1 MPIDPRRVARLEEAV
16 KALHQQVNVLVAEV
30 RLLAVQSASEAP
42 AESSPPPVIV
52 PERPLPSSRLEY
64 VVPAQPAAPL
74 GGTPDRTVAPPR
86 AASLPPAPP
95 LPPIANARDAGA
107 ARAPAAP
114 RPSQQQPPAV
124 PPRVPPAPPRRPS
137 GGSIPI
143 GGPGGMTLETLIGR
157 YGMIGMAVLLLLM
170 GVGTFI
176 SWAIANN
183 IITPAG
189 RVGLGAL
196 GALAFAVAGFV
207 LRGRDEKKFGNILLA
222 LALAIT
228 HTVAWGA
235 GPKLHIVDDRIAL
248 GLAALASAALAALAL
263 ADGDET
269 LYVVGIGGALLAPFV
284 TASGRAS
291 GPLTLVYG
299 WIVITAG
306 LFAMRGQAWRVATKM
321 MTLAGVIYAGVGL
334 VGATFSVPS
343 DRMSPPFFAL
353 ACTWSAA
360 VLAMAEYRTTLVRS
374 YMTTMAV
381 AMLSAAVSLVATG
394 THPVDVAPL
403 ALAGTVS
410 LYLIQRPL
418 SIQPEQWLLDAVALP
433 LALLAA
439 ALIANGGIDAPNGV
453 AITLVWGI
461 AAAGAALMNEQER
474 RGPHY
479 LVFALTTMVSVAY
492 LLRHETLLL
501 GLGLV
506 GHAIAMIF
514 LMRKEK
520 TRLVSIAIV
529 IALIVAMGQ
538 ARDLLAARPTYISN
552 PFVNPGSALLL
563 LVILAT
569 WRFFDALAMVGD
581 EKDEPDAGWQAIAKV
596 FLPVALF
603 IWGWYE
609 LGSTVSHDVATSL
622 VALYFATVGV
632 GAIHFGRI
640 RSVPVSRHAGLG
652 LCIVAAGMAIWRV
665 RGLTDIG
672 IKAGTFILVSL
683 FMLAVAYWYRQAGEE
698 AGI

>member
-1 MPIDPRRVARLEEAV
+1 M
-16 KALHQQVNVLVAEV
+16 
-30 RLLAVQSASEAP
+30 S
-42 AESSPPPVIV
+42 
-52 PERPLPSSRLEY
+52 
-64 VVPAQPAAPL
+64 
-74 GGTPDRTVAPPR
+74 
-86 AASLPPAPP
+86 
-95 LPPIANARDAGA
+95 
-107 ARAPAAP
+107 
-114 RPSQQQPPAV
+114 
-124 PPRVPPAPPRRPS
+124 
-137 GGSIPI
+137 
-143 GGPGGMTLETLIGR
+143 LETLIGR

-170 GVGTFI
+170 GIGTFI

-183 IITPAG
+183 VITPAG

-196 GALAFAVAGFV
+196 GALAFAAGGFA
-207 LRGRDEKKFGNILLA
+207 LRARDEKKFGNVLLA

-235 GPKLHIVDDRIAL
+235 GPKLHIIDEHLAL
-248 GLAALASAALAALAL
+248 GVAALASIALAALAL
-263 ADGDET
+263 VDEDET
-269 LYVVGIGGALLAPFV
+269 LFVVGIGGALLAPFV

-306 LFAMRGQAWRVATKM
+306 LFAMRGRAWRVATRM
-321 MTLAGVIYAGVGL
+321 MMFAGVIYAGVGL
-334 VGATFSVPS
+334 VGATFSNTS

-360 VLAMAEYRTTLVRS
+360 LLAAAEYRSTLVRS
-374 YMTTMAV
+374 YMTTMTVAMFTAAV
-381 AMLSAAVSLVATG
+381 ALVATG
-394 THPVDVAPL
+394 HHPIDVAPL

-418 SIQPEQWLLDAVALP
+418 SMQPEQWLLDAVALP

-453 AITLVWGI
+453 AITLIWGI
-461 AAAGAALMNEQER
+461 AAAGAALMNDQER

-514 LMRKEK
+514 LLRKERA
-520 TRLVSIAIV
+520 RLVSISIV
-529 IALIVAMGQ
+529 IALILAMVQSG
-538 ARDLLAARPTYISN
+538 DLLTARPRYVSN
-552 PFVNPGSALLL
+552 PFVNPGAALML
-563 LVILAT
+563 LVILAW
-569 WRFFDALAMVGD
+569 WRFFDALAKTAD
-581 EKDEPDAGWQAIAKV
+581 ELGEEDAGWRKLGHV

-603 IWGWYE
+603 AWGWYE

-622 VALYFATVGV
+622 VTLYFATCGV
-632 GAIHFGRI
+632 GAIHYGRL
-640 RSVPVSRHAGLG
+640 RSVPVARHVGLG
-652 LCIVAAGMAIWRV
+652 LCIIAAVMAVSRV
-665 RGLTDIG
+665 WGLADIG
-672 IKAGTFILVSL
+672 IKAGTFVLVSL
-683 FMLAVAYWYRQAGEE
+683 FMLAVAYWYRKAGEE
-698 AGI
+698 ESA

>member
-1 MPIDPRRVARLEEAV
+1 
-16 KALHQQVNVLVAEV
+16 
-30 RLLAVQSASEAP
+30 
-42 AESSPPPVIV
+42 
-52 PERPLPSSRLEY
+52 
-64 VVPAQPAAPL
+64 
-74 GGTPDRTVAPPR
+74 
-86 AASLPPAPP
+86 
-95 LPPIANARDAGA
+95 
-107 ARAPAAP
+107 
-114 RPSQQQPPAV
+114 
-124 PPRVPPAPPRRPS
+124 
-137 GGSIPI
+137 
-143 GGPGGMTLETLIGR
+143 MTLETLIGR
-157 YGMIGMAVLLLLM
+157 YGMIGIAVLLLLM
-170 GVGTFI
+170 GIGTFI

-183 IITPAG
+183 VITPAG
-189 RVGLGAL
+189 RVALGAL
-196 GALAFAVAGFV
+196 GALAFAAGGFT
-207 LRGRDEKKFGNILLA
+207 LRGRDEKKFGNVLLA

-235 GPKLHIVDDRIAL
+235 GPKLHIIDDRIAL
-248 GLAALASAALAALAL
+248 GLAAIASVALAGLAL

-269 LYVVGIGGALLAPFV
+269 LFVVGVGGALLAPFV

-306 LFAMRGQAWRVATKM
+306 LFAMRGHRWRVATQM

-334 VGATFSVPS
+334 VGATFSVPT

-360 VLAMAEYRTTLVRS
+360 LLAMAEYRSTLVRS
-374 YMTTMAV
+374 YMLTMAV
-381 AMLSAAVSLVATG
+381 AMFTAAVSLVAAG
-394 THPVDVAPL
+394 THPIDVAPL

-418 SIQPEQWLLDAVALP
+418 SLQPEKWLIDAVALP

-453 AITLVWGI
+453 AITLIWGI

-514 LMRKEK
+514 LMRKERV
-520 TRLVSIAIV
+520 RLVSVSIAI
-529 IALIVAMGQ
+529 ALILAMTQ
-538 ARDLLAARPTYISN
+538 SRDLLAARPSYVSN
-552 PFVNPGSALLL
+552 PFINPGAALMLL
-563 LVILAT
+563 IILAW
-569 WRFFDALAMVGD
+569 WRFFDALAKTAEELD
-581 EKDEPDAGWQAIAKV
+581 ETDAGWRALGQV
-596 FLPVALF
+596 FLPASLF
-603 IWGWYE
+603 FWGWYE

-622 VALYFATVGV
+622 VTLYFATVGV
-632 GAIHFGRI
+632 GAIHFGRL
-640 RSVPVSRHAGLG
+640 RRVPVTRHIGLG
-652 LCIVAAGMAIWRV
+652 LCIIAAGMAIWRV
-665 RGLTDIG
+665 RDLTDIG

-698 AGI
+698 ETA

>member
-1 MPIDPRRVARLEEAV
+1 M
-16 KALHQQVNVLVAEV
+16 
-30 RLLAVQSASEAP
+30 S
-42 AESSPPPVIV
+42 
-52 PERPLPSSRLEY
+52 
-64 VVPAQPAAPL
+64 
-74 GGTPDRTVAPPR
+74 
-86 AASLPPAPP
+86 
-95 LPPIANARDAGA
+95 
-107 ARAPAAP
+107 
-114 RPSQQQPPAV
+114 
-124 PPRVPPAPPRRPS
+124 
-137 GGSIPI
+137 
-143 GGPGGMTLETLIGR
+143 LETLIGR
-157 YGMIGMAVLLLLM
+157 YGMIGIAVLLLLM
-170 GVGTFI
+170 GIGTFI

-183 IITPAG
+183 VITPVG

-196 GALAFAVAGFV
+196 GAIAFAVGGFA
-207 LRGRDEKKFGNILLA
+207 LRGRDEKKFGNVLLA

-235 GPKLHIVDDRIAL
+235 GPKLHIIDDRLAL
-248 GLAALASAALAALAL
+248 GLAALASVALAALAL

-284 TASGRAS
+284 TGSGRTS

-306 LFAMRGQAWRVATKM
+306 LFAMRGHRWRVATKM

-360 VLAMAEYRTTLVRS
+360 LLAMAEYRVALVRS

-381 AMLSAAVSLVATG
+381 AVLSAAISLVASG

-418 SIQPEQWLLDAVALP
+418 SLQPEQWLLDAVALP
-433 LALLAA
+433 LAFLSA

-453 AITLVWGI
+453 AIALIWGV

-501 GLGLV
+501 GLALV
-506 GHAIAMIF
+506 AHAIAMTF
-514 LMRKEK
+514 LMRKER
-520 TRLVSIAIV
+520 TRLVSLSIF
-529 IALIVAMGQ
+529 IALVLAMGQ

-552 PFVNPGSALLL
+552 PFLNPGAALLL
-563 LVILAT
+563 LTILAW
-569 WRFFDALAMVGD
+569 WRLFDALATVTA
-581 EKDEPDAGWQAIAKV
+581 EKGEPDAGWRAIAHV
-596 FLPVALF
+596 FLPAALF

-609 LGSTVSHDVATSL
+609 LGSTISHDVATSL
-622 VALYFATVGV
+622 VTLYFATVGV
-632 GAIHFGRI
+632 GSIHFGRL
-640 RSVPVSRHAGLG
+640 RSVPVIRHIGLG
-652 LCIVAAGMAIWRV
+652 LCVIAAGMAISRV
-665 RGLTDIG
+665 WGLTDIG
-672 IKAGTFILVSL
+672 IKAGTFVLVSL

-698 AGI
+698 QAA